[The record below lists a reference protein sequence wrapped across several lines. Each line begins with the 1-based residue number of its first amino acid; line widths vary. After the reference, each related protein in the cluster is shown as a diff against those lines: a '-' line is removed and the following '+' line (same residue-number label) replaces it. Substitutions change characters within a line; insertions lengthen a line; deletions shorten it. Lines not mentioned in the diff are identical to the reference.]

1 MPVKMIV
8 TASVILIAVVKDLV
22 QLAKCEGEEK
32 SMILFSQN
40 LIYKKFG
47 RRW

>member
-8 TASVILIAVVKDLV
+8 TASVILIAVVKEIV
-22 QLAKCEGEEK
+22 QLAEYGGEEK

-47 RRW
+47 RR